1 MTAPRIV
8 AGIPVQFQRAGTI
21 SRTAA
26 SSAVNQHG
34 DAHSARSLHTI
45 KRRFTPMAPAA
56 MALSR
61 PEEEGTVMRIVLARV
76 STAVVA
82 AVVVSMAGAATQTAK
97 AQVKQ
102 PSLYERLGGA
112 YSIATVVDDFI
123 ERLLVNT
130 TLNANPAI
138 KEARARVPKAGLKFH
153 VTTLVCEVSG
163 GPCKYTG
170 RTMKE
175 SHERL
180 NITQAEWDAMVV
192 DFKATLKKFNVPQRE
207 QQELITIVGSTK
219 NDIVRS
225 SSVGRQ

>member
-1 MTAPRIV
+1 
-8 AGIPVQFQRAGTI
+8 
-21 SRTAA
+21 
-26 SSAVNQHG
+26 
-34 DAHSARSLHTI
+34 
-45 KRRFTPMAPAA
+45 
-56 MALSR
+56 
-61 PEEEGTVMRIVLARV
+61 MRIYVARV
-76 STAVVA
+76 SKTVLTAVIA
-82 AVVVSMAGAATQTAK
+82 IIAGAATQTAR
-97 AQVKQ
+97 AQVTQ
-102 PSLYERLGGA
+102 PSLYERLGGT

-123 ERLLVNT
+123 ERLLVNS

-163 GPCKYTG
+163 GPCKYAG

-180 NITQAEWDAMVV
+180 NITPAEWDAMVA
-192 DFKATLKKFNVPQRE
+192 DFKITLNKFNVPQRE
-207 QQELITIVGSTK
+207 QQELLTIVGSTK